1 MVDFLVAT
9 GLALIFLALSWAFG
23 RAVSG
28 GRRLSSFKRKLLLYS
43 FIFVLGETYIMMFA
57 SNLHLPKEM
66 LFPMIGAWAAIVA
79 LVAWWR
85 YRKEKA
91 HDASGHHPPVAER

>member
-9 GLALIFLALSWAFG
+9 GLALIFLALSWSFA

-28 GRRLSSFKRKLLLYS
+28 GRRLNPFKRKVLLYS
-43 FIFVLGETYIMMFA
+43 FVFVLGEAYIMVFA
-57 SNLHLPKEM
+57 SHMHWLKEL
-66 LFPMIGAWAAIVA
+66 LFPMIGAWGAMLA

-85 YRKEKA
+85 CRRE
-91 HDASGHHPPVAER
+91 SG